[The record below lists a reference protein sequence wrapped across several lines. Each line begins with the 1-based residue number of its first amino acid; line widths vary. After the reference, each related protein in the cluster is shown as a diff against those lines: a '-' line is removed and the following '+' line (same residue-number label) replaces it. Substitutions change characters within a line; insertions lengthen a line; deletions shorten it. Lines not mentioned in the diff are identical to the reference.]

1 MKGKLLPLVWP
12 DLKSDKRKAFIYNR
26 STSFLLWLFVALGVL
41 QIVSDALNVPIAST
55 LAFGGAGG
63 IVFGLAS
70 RGILENFFAGLVLLL
85 SEPFVPGDM
94 ITFQYTGHNVTGRV
108 ERVGWYQTRI
118 RGRDTRPTYV
128 PNNVFALNA
137 VTNMDRITHR
147 KFEQTFYLPYT
158 NATQVSP
165 VLEDIKSTLKL
176 LPKVDILSPFR
187 VYVTAY
193 TEKGLQ
199 VKLLLYF
206 ATKSLDEYM
215 SLQQRALLE
224 VSRTLTAHKMYPSY
238 PKLELDM
245 PFTKVGESIVDGIYK
260 ASEIRSNP
268 PPPAASSSHID
279 NNLDHQSIKT
289 KKRGGGRRPK
299 VLQLKP
305 AVTDPA

>member
-1 MKGKLLPLVWP
+1 MKGKLLPIVWP

-26 STSFLLWLFVALGVL
+26 STSFILWLFVALGVL
-41 QIVSDALNVPIAST
+41 QIISDALNVPIAST

-70 RGILENFFAGLVLLL
+70 RGILENFFAGLGLLL

-94 ITFQYTGHNVTGRV
+94 ITFRYAGHSVEGRV

-118 RGRDTRPTYV
+118 RGRDTRPTYI
-128 PNNVFALNA
+128 PNNVFVLNA

-147 KFEQTFYLPYT
+147 KFEQTFYLPYA
-158 NATQVSP
+158 NSTQVAP

-187 VYVTAY
+187 IYVTAY
-193 TEKGLQ
+193 TEKGLE

-206 ATKSLDEYM
+206 ATRGLDEYL
-215 SLQQRALLE
+215 SLQQMALLE
-224 VSRTLTAHKMYPSY
+224 VSRSLKSHEMYPSY

-245 PFTKVGESIVDGIYK
+245 PAAKVGESIVDGIY
-260 ASEIRSNP
+260 R
-268 PPPAASSSHID
+268 ASSGVRGSSTPPTSSHHSND
-279 NNLDHQSIKT
+279 MNDQNVRK
-289 KKRGGGRRPK
+289 KKRGGGGRKSK
-299 VLQLKP
+299 VPQLRP
-305 AVTDPA
+305 AVTDPE

>member
-26 STSFLLWLFVALGVL
+26 STSFLLWFFVGLGIL
-41 QIVSDALNVPIAST
+41 QIISDALNVPIAST

-94 ITFQYTGHNVTGRV
+94 ITFRNSGHNVEGRV

-128 PNNVFALNA
+128 PNNVFVLNA

-165 VLEDIKSTLKL
+165 VLEDIRSTLKL

-193 TEKGLQ
+193 TERGLE

-206 ATKSLDEYM
+206 ATKALDEYL
-215 SLQQRALLE
+215 SLQQMALLE
-224 VSRTLTAHKMYPSY
+224 VSRALTAHKMCPSY
-238 PKLELDM
+238 PKLDLDM
-245 PFTKVGESIVDGIYK
+245 PTAKVGESIVDGIYR
-260 ASEIRSNP
+260 ASGGVRSSP
-268 PPPAASSSHID
+268 PPASSSHVND
-279 NNLDHQSIKT
+279 VVGHQNVKK
-289 KKRGGGRRPK
+289 KKRGGGRKPK
-299 VLQLKP
+299 VLQLRP

>member
-12 DLKSDKRKAFIYNR
+12 DLQSDKRKAFIYNR
-26 STSFLLWLFVALGVL
+26 STSFLLWFFIALGVL

-94 ITFQYTGHNVTGRV
+94 ITFQYAGQDVVGRV

-118 RGRDTRPTYV
+118 RGRDTRPTYI
-128 PNNVFALNA
+128 PNNVFVLNA

-147 KFEQTFYLPYT
+147 KFEQTFYLPYK
-158 NATQVSP
+158 NATGISP

-176 LPKVDILSPFR
+176 LPKVDILSPFY

-193 TEKGLQ
+193 TERGLE

-206 ATKSLDEYM
+206 ATKALDEYM
-215 SLQQRALLE
+215 SLQQRVLLE
-224 VSRTLTAHKMYPSY
+224 VNRILTAHEMCPSY
-238 PKLELDM
+238 LKLELDM
-245 PFTKVGESIVDGIYK
+245 PATRIGESIVDGIYK
-260 ASEIRSNP
+260 ASGIRSNP
-268 PPPAASSSHID
+268 PPPAAPSSHHNSD
-279 NNLDHQSIKT
+279 VDHQNIKK
-289 KKRGGGRRPK
+289 KKRGGGRK
-299 VLQLKP
+299 LQLKP